1 MVTTTKSTQKKS
13 RKAKAIRP
21 IADDTAASSKTT
33 TTNGRGRRW
42 DVTMRDWRR
51 YQKSPT
57 AEMRQR
63 LLAKYVPL
71 VRNVATRMAMGFPR
85 SVELTDLVNTGVIGL
100 IEAFGNFDPERG
112 VKFETYAVPRIRGAI
127 LDELRALDW
136 VPRSTR
142 ARSREIERALNEL
155 ENVLGRLP
163 EKAELARHLDISEAE
178 LYHAL
183 DDVSGTNVLSLDE
196 IVYPEDDNR
205 QVPRIETVQDA
216 NSLSVLGIIE
226 RGELHSFLVTA
237 IDLLTQQEKLVISL
251 YYFEELTLKEIGE
264 VMVISESRV
273 SQIHTRAVKKLR
285 GMVKERFAMAG

>member
-1 MVTTTKSTQKKS
+1 MVTTSKSTQKQS
-13 RKAKAIRP
+13 RKAKTIRP
-21 IADDTAASSKTT
+21 IVEDTVTSSRTT
-33 TTNGRGRRW
+33 QTNGRGRRW

-51 YQKSPT
+51 FQKSPT

-100 IEAFGNFDPERG
+100 IEAFGNFDPDRG

-142 ARSREIERALNEL
+142 ARSREIDRALNEL

-163 EKAELARHLDISEAE
+163 EKAELARHLEISEAE

-226 RGELHSFLVTA
+226 RGELHSYLVTA

>member
-1 MVTTTKSTQKKS
+1 MVTTSKSTQKQS
-13 RKAKAIRP
+13 RKAKTIRP
-21 IADDTAASSKTT
+21 IVEDTVTSSRTT
-33 TTNGRGRRW
+33 QTNGRGRRW

-51 YQKSPT
+51 FQKSPT

-142 ARSREIERALNEL
+142 ARSREIDRALNEL

-163 EKAELARHLDISEAE
+163 EKAELARHLEISEAE

-226 RGELHSFLVTA
+226 RGELHSYLVTA

-285 GMVKERFAMAG
+285 SMVKERFAMAG

>member
-1 MVTTTKSTQKKS
+1 MVTTTKSTQKQS
-13 RKAKAIRP
+13 RKAKAIQP
-21 IADDTAASSKTT
+21 IMEDAVTSSTT
-33 TTNGRGRRW
+33 TTANVRGRRW

-51 YQKSPT
+51 FRKSPT
-57 AEMRQR
+57 PEMRQR

-100 IEAFGNFDPERG
+100 IEAFGNFDPDRG

-142 ARSREIERALNEL
+142 ARSREIDRALNEL

-183 DDVSGTNVLSLDE
+183 DDVSCTNVLSLDE

>member
-1 MVTTTKSTQKKS
+1 MVTTTKRTPRATRKSKITRVAVVREVSEPKTAKTST
-13 RKAKAIRP
+13 
-21 IADDTAASSKTT
+21 
-33 TTNGRGRRW
+33 RGRRW
-42 DVTMRDWRR
+42 EVTMRDWRK
-51 YQKSPT
+51 YQKDPS
-57 AEMRQR
+57 ADMRQK
-63 LLAKYVPL
+63 LLSKYVPL

-100 IEAFGNFDPERG
+100 IEAFGNYDPRRG

-142 ARSREIERALNEL
+142 AKSREIDKALSEL
-155 ENVLGRLP
+155 ENELGRLP
-163 EKAELARHLDISEAE
+163 EKAELAKHLKVSEAE
-178 LYHAL
+178 LYHSL
-183 DDVSGTNVLSLDE
+183 DDVSCTNILSLDE
-196 IVYPEDDNR
+196 VVYPEDDNR
-205 QVPRIETVQDA
+205 QVPRIETVQDSA
-216 NSLSVLGIIE
+216 SMSVLGIIE

-237 IDLLTQQEKLVISL
+237 IDNLTEQEKLVISL